1 MFFEATAVLMAELFK
16 LVSALLLVFN
26 DEGRDTKKF
35 FTSLY
40 QTIWVNKFD
49 TLKVSLNKSQ
59 NQGQILTKILVR
71 SEYRTFKSPVC

>member
-49 TLKVSLNKSQ
+49 TLKVSLNK
-59 NQGQILTKILVR
+59 
-71 SEYRTFKSPVC
+71 